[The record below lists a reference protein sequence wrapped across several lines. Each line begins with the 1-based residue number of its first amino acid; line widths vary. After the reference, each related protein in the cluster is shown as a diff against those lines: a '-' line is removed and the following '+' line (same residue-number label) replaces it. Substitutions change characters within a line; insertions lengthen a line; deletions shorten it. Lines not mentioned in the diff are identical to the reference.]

1 MFEVIFDSDTIIS
14 LIKATGYIGVWAA
27 IFAET
32 GLFFGF
38 FLPGDSLLFAA
49 GLLASQGFLN
59 IFILSIGVFIAAVLG
74 DNTGYAF
81 GKKTGPLIF
90 KREDSLLFHKKN
102 LIRAEEFYKK
112 YGTFTIII
120 ARFIPIIRTFAPI
133 VAGVGK
139 MEYKKFFIFNIIGGL
154 IWAFSLPLIGYYLLA
169 VFPQLENYINLI
181 IILIIFVSLI
191 PAALQFLKE
200 IKNPR
205 AKA

>member
-154 IWAFSLPLIGYYLLA
+154 IWALSLPLIGYYLLA

>member
-1 MFEVIFDSDTIIS
+1 MFEAIFDSDTIIS

-59 IFILSIGVFIAAVLG
+59 IFILCIGVFIAAVLG
-74 DNTGYAF
+74 DNTGYTF

-112 YGTFTIII
+112 YGAFTIIM
-120 ARFIPIIRTFAPI
+120 ARFVPIIRTFAPI

-154 IWAFSLPLIGYYLLA
+154 MWAFSLPLIGYYLLA